1 MQRLVREIDIPEGV
15 SVDVDGMTVTVT
27 GPLGT
32 LKRIFNNTGI
42 AIEKADNKVIVR
54 ALSHK
59 RKAKANAGTVEA
71 HIRNMIKGVQKEWVY
86 KLRVVY
92 SHFPIKVAVKGDVV
106 EIVNFLGAK
115 TPRYARIMPGTKV
128 EIKGQDIIVRS
139 INKEAAGQ
147 TAANLETATKLG
159 PDFDPRKFQDG
170 IYIVE
175 KAVWGEE
182 K

>member
-1 MQRLVREIDIPEGV
+1 MQRLVREIEIPEGV

-32 LKRIFNNTGI
+32 LKRSFNNPGVV
-42 AIEKADNKVIVR
+42 IEKQDNKIIIR
-54 ALSHK
+54 TLDHK

-71 HIRNMIKGVQKEWVY
+71 HIRNMLKGVQKEWVY

-92 SHFPIKVAVKGDVV
+92 SHFPIKLALKGDVV
-106 EIVNFLGAK
+106 EILNFLGAK
-115 TPRYARIMPGTKV
+115 TPRYAKVMPGAKV

-147 TAANLETATKLG
+147 TAANLELATKLG
-159 PDFDPRKFQDG
+159 PEFDPRKFQDG
-170 IYIVE
+170 IYIIE

-182 K
+182 

>member
-1 MQRLVREIDIPEGV
+1 MQRLVREIEIPEGV
-15 SVDVDGMTVTVT
+15 TVQVDGRTVTVT

-32 LKRIFNNTGI
+32 LKRYFNNEGI
-42 AIEKADNKVIVR
+42 EISLEGNKVMVR

-59 RKAKANAGTVEA
+59 RKHKANAGTVAA
-71 HIRNMIKGVQKEWVY
+71 HITNMIKGVQKPWKY

-92 SHFPIKVAVKGDVV
+92 SHFPIKVQIKGDVV

-115 TPRYARIMPGTKV
+115 TPRYARIMPGAKV
-128 EIKGQDIIVRS
+128 QINGQDIVVTS
-139 INKEAAGQ
+139 IDKEAAGQ
-147 TAANLETATKLG
+147 TAANLEIATKLG

-170 IYIVE
+170 IFIVE

-182 K
+182 E

>member
-1 MQRLVREIDIPEGV
+1 MQRLVREIEIPEGV
-15 SVDVDGMTVTVT
+15 TVDVDGMTVTVS

-32 LKRIFNNTGI
+32 LKRTFNNEGVS
-42 AIEKADNKVIVR
+42 IEKEDGKVIVR
-54 ALSHK
+54 ALSKK
-59 RKAKANAGTVEA
+59 RKAKANAGTVES

-92 SHFPIKVAVKGDVV
+92 SHFPIQVSIKGDQV

-115 TPRYARIMPGTKV
+115 TPRYARIMPGAKV
-128 EIKGQDIIVRS
+128 DIKGQDIIVRS

-147 TAANLETATKLG
+147 TAANMEIATKLG

-182 K
+182 E

>member
-1 MQRLVREIDIPEGV
+1 MQRLVREIEIPEGV

-32 LKRIFNNTGI
+32 LKRSFNNPGVV
-42 AIEKADNKVIVR
+42 IEKQDNKIIIR
-54 ALSHK
+54 TLDHK

-71 HIRNMIKGVQKEWVY
+71 HIRNMLKGVQKEWVY

-92 SHFPIKVAVKGDVV
+92 SHFPIKLALKGDVV
-106 EIVNFLGAK
+106 EILNFLGAK
-115 TPRYARIMPGTKV
+115 TPRYAKVMPGAKV

-147 TAANLETATKLG
+147 TAANLELATKLG
-159 PDFDPRKFQDG
+159 PEFDPRKFQDG

-182 K
+182 

>member
-1 MQRLVREIDIPEGV
+1 MQRLVREIEIPEGV

-32 LKRIFNNTGI
+32 LKRTFNNTGI
-42 AIEKADNKVIVR
+42 TIEKADNKVIIR
-54 ALSHK
+54 TLNHK

-71 HIRNMIKGVQKEWVY
+71 HIRNMIKGVQKEWKY

-92 SHFPIKVAVKGDVV
+92 SHFPIKVNVKGDVV

-115 TPRYARIMPGTKV
+115 TPRYARIMPGAKV
-128 EIKGQDIIVRS
+128 EVKGQDIIVRS

-147 TAANLETATKLG
+147 TAANLEIATKLG

-182 K
+182 E

>member
-1 MQRLVREIDIPEGV
+1 MQRLVREIEIPEGV

-32 LKRIFNNTGI
+32 LRRTFNNPGI
-42 AIEKADNKVIVR
+42 AIEKQDGKVIVR

-59 RKAKANAGTVEA
+59 RKAKANAGTVGA

-92 SHFPIKVAVKGDVV
+92 SHFPIKVTLKGDVV

-115 TPRYARIMPGTKV
+115 TPRYARVMPGAKV
-128 EIKGQDIIVRS
+128 EIKGQEIIVRS

-147 TAANLETATKLG
+147 TAANIELATKLG

-175 KAVWGEE
+175 KALWGEE
-182 K
+182 